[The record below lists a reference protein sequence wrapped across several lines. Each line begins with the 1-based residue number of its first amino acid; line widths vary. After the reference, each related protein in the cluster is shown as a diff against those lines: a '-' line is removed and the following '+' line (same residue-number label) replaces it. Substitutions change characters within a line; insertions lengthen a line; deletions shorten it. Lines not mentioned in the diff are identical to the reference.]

1 MVSLHVP
8 LDFLMVYMG
17 ELQGLL
23 VLTSTPCFS
32 NFSTIGLIPCI
43 ASLLIGYCLVTG
55 GGVHVNLT
63 GSTPVKK
70 PQSSLSLAQIG

>member
-8 LDFLMVYMG
+8 LDFLMGQTG
-17 ELQGLL
+17 ELQELL

-32 NFSTIGLIPCI
+32 IFFYNRLIPCI

-55 GGVHVNLT
+55 GGVPVNLT
-63 GSTPVKK
+63 GSAPVKN
-70 PQSSLSLAQIG
+70 PQSSLTLAQIG